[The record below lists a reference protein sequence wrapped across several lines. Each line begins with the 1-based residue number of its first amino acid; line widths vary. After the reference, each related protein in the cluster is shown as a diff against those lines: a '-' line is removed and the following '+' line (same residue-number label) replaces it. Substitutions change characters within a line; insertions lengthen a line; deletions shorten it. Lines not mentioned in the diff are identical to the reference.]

1 MLFDWL
7 GKTPVL
13 VAEEANALFESIP
26 TDTLVGLRDRA
37 FLAVLIYSFARISAA
52 LSMRVE
58 DYFPQGKRWWLRLH
72 EKGGKYHEM
81 PVHHTLE
88 EYLDSYIR
96 AAGIGEDKKGPLFRR
111 TGKLSGRPV
120 ARANAFHMI
129 QRRAKTAGVKTQI
142 GCHTFRATGITIY
155 LSNGGVL
162 EKAQMMAAHESPR
175 TTKLYNRT
183 SDAVSLDEV
192 ERVVF

>member
-1 MLFDWL
+1 
-7 GKTPVL
+7 
-13 VAEEANALFESIP
+13 
-26 TDTLVGLRDRA
+26 
-37 FLAVLIYSFARISAA
+37 
-52 LSMRVE
+52 MRVE

-81 PVHHTLE
+81 PAHHTLE

-96 AAGIGEDKKGPLFRR
+96 AAGIGEDKKGPLFRSAIKR
-111 TGKLSGRPV
+111 TGKLSERPL

-175 TTKLYNRT
+175 TTKLYDRT
-183 SDAVSLDEV
+183 SD
-192 ERVVF
+192 VVGRSGESDVLIGRRLRTKFLLIS